1 MIRKEYPFLNSI
13 LNFIHWKTISFYK
26 DINIES
32 FQVSRKSVFN
42 GANTV
47 RFGSKVSSSSVI
59 GYGTYISGPSTIIH
73 NCIIGRYCSIASG
86 VSIGLENHDIYK
98 FSTHPIVNNLK
109 GYQNNLKK
117 GKTIIG
123 NDVWIAAG
131 SVILEGVKIGDGAVV
146 GANSTVIKD
155 IPPYAVVVGSPSKII
170 KYRFNKEII
179 EKIYKYKWWNLD
191 YKDLI
196 KNIDRFD
203 KK

>member
-1 MIRKEYPFLNSI
+1 MIRREYPFLSAI
-13 LNFIHWKTISFYK
+13 LNFVHWKFISFYK

-32 FQVSRKSVFN
+32 FNVSRKAVFN
-42 GANTV
+42 GSNTV
-47 RFGSKVSSSSVI
+47 RFGSKVSSSSVV
-59 GYGTYISGPSTIIH
+59 GYGTYISGPGTIIH
-73 NCIIGRYCSIASG
+73 NCKIGRYCSIASG

-109 GYQNNLKK
+109 EYKNNLKK

-131 SVILEGVKIGDGAVV
+131 SVILEGIKIGDGAVV
-146 GANSTVIKD
+146 GANSTVLND

-170 KYRFNKEII
+170 KYRFNKEVI
-179 EKIYKYKWWNLD
+179 EKIYKEKWWDLS

-196 KNIDRFD
+196 KNIDSFD